1 MKIVFDN
8 VVMDDLKDKED
19 LRAALELL
27 LELPFLSSRPKVR
40 YFLDASGTTRVR
52 PQFKFKKRSERYPN
66 QFKDWTDDETE
77 QLFAL
82 VDAKRTFKQ
91 IGKELGRT
99 ECAVKWRFYTK
110 RRELIK
116 NIVQQNS
123 SQDETLAG

>member
-27 LELPFLSSRPKVR
+27 LELPILSSRPKVR
-40 YFLDASGTTRVR
+40 YFLDASDTTRVR
-52 PQFKFKKRSERYPN
+52 PQFKFKRRSERYPN
-66 QFKDWTDDETE
+66 QFRDWTDGEIE

-99 ECAVKWRFYTK
+99 KCAVKWRLYTK
-110 RRELIK
+110 RREIVK
-116 NIVQQNS
+116 KAVQQNS
-123 SQDETLAG
+123 SQDEKLAG